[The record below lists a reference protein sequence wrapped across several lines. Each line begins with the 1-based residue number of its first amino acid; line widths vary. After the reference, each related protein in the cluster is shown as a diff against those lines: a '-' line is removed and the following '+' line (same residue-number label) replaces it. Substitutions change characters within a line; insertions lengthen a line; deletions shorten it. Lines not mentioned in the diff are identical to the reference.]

1 MQDDLL
7 KLAYDISRT
16 TEGKI
21 HLIDSV
27 MGQARFLAINTRIEA
42 ARAGQAGVAF
52 GVLADEMGKIAQT
65 IVEINSELRKTLS
78 TSTEK
83 LREVGDTLVR
93 NYKGERF
100 ADLALNAIEVMDRN
114 LYERSCDVR
123 WWATDSAVVAAL
135 QDGSESSL
143 RFAAHRLHVIL
154 KSYTVYLDLF
164 VLDRSGRVVA
174 CGRRRKYPNLI
185 GADFSSSPWFRAA
198 IRTVSG
204 DEYAVADVDE
214 IPELDQSQAAIYATA
229 IREGGATDGKV
240 LGVLGIAFDWA
251 TQAEAIL
258 QGLRLSKV
266 ERTRCRIMILDSQY
280 RILAASDGKGVLTES
295 FGLKPQGARGFYQQ
309 NGKLIA
315 YALTPGYETYK
326 GLGWYGVIEAD

>member
-7 KLAYDISRT
+7 SLAYDISRT

-52 GVLADEMGKIAQT
+52 GILADEMGKIAQT
-65 IVEINSELRKTLS
+65 IVEINAELRETLDKG
-78 TSTEK
+78 TEK
-83 LREVGDTLVR
+83 LREVGNTLVR
-93 NYKGERF
+93 NYKGERL
-100 ADLALNAIEVMDRN
+100 ADLALNAIEIMDRN

-123 WWATDSAVVAAL
+123 WWATDSAMVAAL
-135 QDGSESSL
+135 HDRSEAAL
-143 RFAAHRLHVIL
+143 RHASHRLHIIL

-164 VLDRSGRVVA
+164 VLDRSGLVLA
-174 CGRRRKYPNLI
+174 SGRQQKYPFLA
-185 GADFSSSPWFRAA
+185 GADFSKLPWFRSAL
-198 IRTVSG
+198 RTASG
-204 DEYAVADVDE
+204 DDYAVSDVDE
-214 IPELDQSQAAIYATA
+214 ISELDHSQAAIYATA

-251 TQAEAIL
+251 TQAQAIL
-258 QGLRLSKV
+258 DGLRISKV
-266 ERTRCRIMILDSQY
+266 ERKKCRIMILDSQH
-280 RILAASDGKGVLTES
+280 RILAASDGKGVLTET
-295 FGLKPQGARGFYQQ
+295 FGLKAEGARGFYEKD
-309 NGKLIA
+309 GKLIA

-326 GLGWYGVIEAD
+326 GLGWYGVIESA